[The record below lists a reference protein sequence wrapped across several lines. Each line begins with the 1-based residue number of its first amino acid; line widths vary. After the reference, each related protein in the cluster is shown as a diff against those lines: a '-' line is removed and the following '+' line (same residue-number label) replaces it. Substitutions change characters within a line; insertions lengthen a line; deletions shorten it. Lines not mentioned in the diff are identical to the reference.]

1 VTVSIVAYEIGF
13 LFSYDI
19 SISPGFYCLF
29 SLLLSIF
36 FFEAGTHYVAPD
48 FQNVRMST
56 IGSVKLDGSLKIIV
70 VA

>member
-1 VTVSIVAYEIGF
+1 
-13 LFSYDI
+13 
-19 SISPGFYCLF
+19 LF